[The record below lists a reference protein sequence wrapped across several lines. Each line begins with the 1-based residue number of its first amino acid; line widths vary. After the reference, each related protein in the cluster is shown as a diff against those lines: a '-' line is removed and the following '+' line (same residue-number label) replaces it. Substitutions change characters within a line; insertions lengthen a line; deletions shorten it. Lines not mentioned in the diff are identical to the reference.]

1 MKNNLLLIAGVCAI
15 LALSS
20 CEQSNGTGLKTFDP
34 CNCATVKDTA
44 NADYKRCKELRT
56 ADAQFEAEFQ
66 KCLIAQNSNL
76 DPSKV
81 NIQDANNSNATPAAD
96 GTYTIE
102 TNAPGTS
109 VMWYAE
115 KITGKHH
122 GTLGIKSGNFAMS
135 GATLTGGEI
144 VLDMTQIACTD
155 LEGEE
160 KGDLEGHLKS
170 ADFFDVMSNPES
182 KFVITSAQALNK
194 ITYDV
199 KGKLTI
205 KGITQDASC
214 QLSVMQNGEGANIGG
229 AFVFDRT
236 KFNVRYGSASFFKDL
251 GDKVIKDEVR
261 VVIDLKAKK
270 G

>member
-1 MKNNLLLIAGVCAI
+1 MKNNILILLGLVALV
-15 LALSS
+15 ALSS
-20 CEQSNGTGLKTFDP
+20 CDQSAGTGLKTFDP

-66 KCLIAQNSNL
+66 KCLIAKNSNL
-76 DPSKV
+76 DPSQV
-81 NIQDANNSNATPAAD
+81 NIQDANNSNATPVAD
-96 GTYTIE
+96 GNYTIE
-102 TNAPGTS
+102 MNAAGTS

-115 KITGKHH
+115 KLTGKHH
-122 GTLGIKSGNFAMS
+122 GTLGIKSGSFVMN
-135 GATLTGGEI
+135 GTNLTGGEI

-155 LEGEE
+155 LEGDE
-160 KGDLEGHLKS
+160 KGKLEGHLKS
-170 ADFFDVMSNPES
+170 ADFFDVVTHPES
-182 KFVITSAQALNK
+182 KFVITSAQAVNK
-194 ITYDV
+194 VAYDV

-205 KGITQDASC
+205 KGISQDASM
-214 QLSVMQNGEGANIGG
+214 QLSIAKNGEGATLGG
-229 AFVFDRT
+229 AFTFDRS
-236 KFNVRYGSASFFKDL
+236 KFQVRYGSASFFNDL

>member
-1 MKNNLLLIAGVCAI
+1 MKNTLIITLGLGALI
-15 LALSS
+15 ALSS
-20 CEQSNGTGLKTFDP
+20 CQESNGSGLKTFDP

-44 NADYKRCKELRT
+44 NADYKRCKELRN

-66 KCLIAQNSNL
+66 KCLIAKNSNL
-76 DPSKV
+76 DPSQV
-81 NIQDANNSNATPAAD
+81 NIQEAGNSNASPASD
-96 GTYTIE
+96 GTYAIE
-102 TNAPGTS
+102 TNAAGTS

-115 KITGKHH
+115 KLTGKHH
-122 GTLGIKSGNFAMS
+122 GTLGIKSGSFTMS
-135 GATLTGGEI
+135 GSNLTGGEI

-160 KGDLEGHLKS
+160 KGKLEGHLKS
-170 ADFFDVMSNPES
+170 ADFFDVTSNPES
-182 KFVITSAQALNK
+182 KFVITSAQPLNK

-205 KGITQDASC
+205 KGITQDATC

-229 AFVFDRT
+229 AFIFDRT
-236 KFNVRYGSASFFKDL
+236 KYNVRYGSSSFFKDL
-251 GDKVIKDEVR
+251 GDKVIKDDVR